1 MKKIIVTVVLCSLYL
16 SAVGQEGVFQDNSAA
31 DTGIRSHITGPLA
44 GYIPLFY
51 KFSMAVIAI
60 TATVITGKIYVR
72 WQEGDDSVFSSITR
86 WYFGLIVVAAL
97 IYFLKVYFSNS
108 QLRYSPDLNF

>member
-1 MKKIIVTVVLCSLYL
+1 MKKLTILSLFIGTSTVSFAQIFY
-16 SAVGQEGVFQDNSAA
+16 DNSAG

-60 TATVITGKIYVR
+60 VAIVITGRIYVR

-86 WYFGLIVVAAL
+86 WYFGLIVIAAL
-97 IYFLKVYFSNS
+97 LYFLKLYF
-108 QLRYSPDLNF
+108 QDYELRYKPELNF

>member
-1 MKKIIVTVVLCSLYL
+1 MKKLTLLFLFVGAYTVSFAQIYYD
-16 SAVGQEGVFQDNSAA
+16 EGAGDS
-31 DTGIRSHITGPLA
+31 GIRSHITGPLA

-51 KFSMAVIAI
+51 KFSMAVIAV

-86 WYFGLIVVAAL
+86 WYFGLIVIAAL
-97 IYFLKVYFSNS
+97 MYFLKVYFQDY
-108 QLRYSPDLNF
+108 QLRYRPDLNF

>member
-1 MKKIIVTVVLCSLYL
+1 MKKIITAVALCTVCLT
-16 SAVGQEGVFQDNSAA
+16 AIGQGGVFEDEGTGDS
-31 DTGIRSHITGPLA
+31 GIRSHITGPLA

-51 KFSMAVIAI
+51 KFSMAIIAI

-97 IYFLKVYFSNS
+97 MYFLKMYFSTG

>member
-1 MKKIIVTVVLCSLYL
+1 MKKFIITVAFCACCST
-16 SAVGQEGVFQDNSAA
+16 VIGQEGVFQDDSNG

-51 KFSMAVIAI
+51 KFSMAVIAL

-97 IYFLKVYFSNS
+97 MYFLKMYFSTG

>member
-1 MKKIIVTVVLCSLYL
+1 MKKIIVTVLLCTVCFS
-16 SAVGQEGVFQDNSAA
+16 VIGQEGIFQDDGPG

-51 KFSMAVIAI
+51 KFSMAVIAV

-97 IYFLKVYFSNS
+97 MYFLKMYFSNS

>member
-1 MKKIIVTVVLCSLYL
+1 MKKVKILATLLLGQFSAFAQVYL
-16 SAVGQEGVFQDNSAA
+16 DDSAG
-31 DTGIRSHITGPLA
+31 DTGIRSHITGPLT

-51 KFSMAVIAI
+51 KFSMAVIGIVAIVI
-60 TATVITGKIYVR
+60 TAKIYTR

-97 IYFLKVYFSNS
+97 LYTLKLYFQDYE
-108 QLRYSPDLNF
+108 LRYKPDLNF

>member
-1 MKKIIVTVVLCSLYL
+1 MKKLVTLLLFIGVSSVSFAQVFYDD
-16 SAVGQEGVFQDNSAA
+16 SAG
-31 DTGIRSHITGPLA
+31 DTGIRSRITGPLA

-51 KFSMAVIAI
+51 KFSMAVIALI
-60 TATVITGKIYVR
+60 AIVITGRIYVR

-97 IYFLKVYFSNS
+97 LYFLKLYF
-108 QLRYSPDLNF
+108 QDYELRYKPDLNF

>member
-1 MKKIIVTVVLCSLYL
+1 MKKLFISILFIGVY
-16 SAVGQEGVFQDNSAA
+16 SASFAQVYYDDSAG
-31 DTGIRSHITGPLA
+31 DTGIRSHITGPLT

-51 KFSMAVIAI
+51 KFSMAIIAI
-60 TATVITGKIYVR
+60 VAIVITAKIYVR

-97 IYFLKVYFSNS
+97 LYFLKLYF
-108 QLRYSPDLNF
+108 QDYELRYKPDLNF